1 MAIAAC
7 LAVGVLVWLGLG
19 LTFFADEWAI
29 IADRAVTAE
38 DLLRPFNEHWLAVTI
53 VVYRAMLGLVGMGS
67 YVPYL
72 ALLAVLHATVALL
85 VYALVR
91 RRTLPW
97 VAVGITLIV
106 LLFGSGFENLFWGAQ
121 IGFVGATAMGLGAL
135 LLLDD
140 VPTLPGPGRA
150 AAATGLLIVAV
161 MTSGYGLFML
171 GLVGLDVLLD
181 PRRRKWVVP
190 LLIPAALYGAWYV
203 TLGRSGI
210 ATYGNPFTPE
220 TLAALP
226 AVHRRRDGD
235 GVRLRGRRRGA
246 DGADPDRRAGGVDRL
261 SGRCTDVRSRVA
273 PSPASSRSPPST
285 RSSGIVRAQLEV
297 DASLYTRY
305 AYLSGILALIAA
317 ASLIGH
323 AGDPGRAAARW
334 SSRSGV
340 AVWPSRWS
348 GTSRCWSPAA
358 SSTPSEPT

>member
-19 LTFFADEWAI
+19 LTFFADEWTI

-53 VVYRAMLGLVGMGS
+53 VVYRAMLALVGMDS

-140 VPTLPGPGRA
+140 VPTLPG
-150 AAATGLLIVAV
+150 
-161 MTSGYGLFML
+161 
-171 GLVGLDVLLD
+171 LVGRR
-181 PRRRKWVVP
+181 PRR
-190 LLIPAALYGAWYV
+190 G
-203 TLGRSGI
+203 S
-210 ATYGNPFTPE
+210 
-220 TLAALP
+220 
-226 AVHRRRDGD
+226 
-235 GVRLRGRRRGA
+235 
-246 DGADPDRRAGGVDRL
+246 
-261 SGRCTDVRSRVA
+261 
-273 PSPASSRSPPST
+273 
-285 RSSGIVRAQLEV
+285 
-297 DASLYTRY
+297 
-305 AYLSGILALIAA
+305 
-317 ASLIGH
+317 
-323 AGDPGRAAARW
+323 
-334 SSRSGV
+334 
-340 AVWPSRWS
+340 
-348 GTSRCWSPAA
+348 
-358 SSTPSEPT
+358 